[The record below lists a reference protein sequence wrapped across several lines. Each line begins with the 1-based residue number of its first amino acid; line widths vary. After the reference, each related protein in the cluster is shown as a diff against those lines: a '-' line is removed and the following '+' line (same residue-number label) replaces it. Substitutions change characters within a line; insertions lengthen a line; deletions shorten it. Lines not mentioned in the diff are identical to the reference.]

1 MHKGRKMKM
10 EEAMVPL
17 IFNLKSLI
25 KPFGFREKFMIAF
38 SILVMLEIF
47 KNFLS

>member
-10 EEAMVPL
+10 EEAMVSF
-17 IFNLKSLI
+17 IFNLKSFI
-25 KPFGFREKFMIAF
+25 KPFGFRGKFMIAF
-38 SILVMLEIF
+38 ILVLHEIF